1 MTYLAKYGILSVH
14 HSSTNKLILCI
25 YFHSNWWK
33 LKEARLDPTQKEK
46 KNNCAFVWIY
56 LRVRG
61 LQILIW
67 LGCISLISSGFN
79 DILHYLQLTGMWCG
93 SPLKT
98 LLVQIYSKSVSACTQ
113 FHKQLSRN
121 HKHPV
126 YISTLTLLSA
136 AVSSS
141 SSSCLESSW
150 KWMTDTLFKLVS
162 VGQVS
167 STLLSSRFSVKH
179 FTNNCIMMHVLDS
192 LCVVSASD
200 SMGTNQLQ
208 SSL

>member
-1 MTYLAKYGILSVH
+1 MPLFEFTS
-14 HSSTNKLILCI
+14 
-25 YFHSNWWK
+25 
-33 LKEARLDPTQKEK
+33 E
-46 KNNCAFVWIY
+46 
-56 LRVRG
+56 VRG

-93 SPLKT
+93 SPMKT
-98 LLVQIYSKSVSACTQ
+98 LLVHIYSKSVSACTQ
-113 FHKQLSRN
+113 FHVNSCLFTWN

-126 YISTLTLLSA
+126 HIYTLTLLSA

-150 KWMTDTLFKLVS
+150 NWMTDTLFKLVS

-167 STLLSSRFSVKH
+167 STLLSSRFSAKH
-179 FTNNCIMMHVLDS
+179 ITKYCIMMRVLDS

-200 SMGTNQLQ
+200 SMGTNQPQ